1 MPSPMTPSIPSQKF
15 PRRSFVIATAGAGV
29 GAALFGWSRGR
40 QGTQPA
46 VSSAAPASSVA
57 GAAAS
62 HGQDAAPSH
71 PTPPEKLT
79 RDWFAPY
86 LNTEFHVKVSALT
99 AAAVKLIEV
108 SEARTLTD
116 KNKGV
121 SYSSFSLTFA
131 GPKSLPEDSQVYR
144 VEHGVL
150 GAMDLFLSPI
160 GRYEKEVRM
169 QAVFSARS

>member
-1 MPSPMTPSIPSQKF
+1 
-15 PRRSFVIATAGAGV
+15 
-29 GAALFGWSRGR
+29 
-40 QGTQPA
+40 
-46 VSSAAPASSVA
+46 VA
-57 GAAAS
+57 GTAT
-62 HGQDAAPSH
+62 HGQDAAPTH
-71 PTPPEKLT
+71 PAAPEKLT

-99 AAAVKLIEV
+99 AAAVKLIDV
-108 SEARTLTD
+108 SEMRTLTD

-131 GPKSLPEDSQVYR
+131 GPKSLPENSQVYR

-160 GRYEKEVRM
+160 GRHEKEVRLE
-169 QAVFSARS
+169 AVFSARS